1 MRFNRRLVALLLAAA
16 IITALCVWRIA
27 TNRPQDYS
35 SQLQQAKFACPAPL
49 FEALDAHNEMF
60 RLERYL
66 GRHRILVVFYS
77 ATETAAADRNLLAV
91 RTAFDKLSRNDVKV
105 VGVSTALPQQNRAA
119 MEHSGDYPFPLVTD
133 VDLTIHRRWGRLS
146 ATANQ
151 PLTGAFLIDRKGSVG
166 CLGNQPLP
174 IDNMPEYLN
183 VLTGE
188 SQGSSLQE
196 PTE

>member
-1 MRFNRRLVALLLAAA
+1 MRFDRRLVALLAAA
-16 IITALCVWRIA
+16 ATIAALCAWRVA
-27 TNRPQDYS
+27 SNRPQDYA

-66 GRHRILVVFYS
+66 GRHQILVIFYD
-77 ATETAAADRNLLAV
+77 AEDTAAADRSLLAA
-91 RTAFDKLSRNDVKV
+91 RQLFDKLSQRDIKV
-105 VGVSTALPQQNRAA
+105 VGVSTALPQQNRSA
-119 MEHSGDYPFPLVTD
+119 MEHSGEFPFPLVTD

-146 ATANQ
+146 ATTNR
-151 PLTGAFLIDRKGSVG
+151 PLAGAFLIDRKGLVG

-174 IDNMPEYLN
+174 IDNMPEFLS
-183 VLTGE
+183 VLAGE

-196 PTE
+196 PTQ